1 VTRERVF
8 RRYTERRMLVRVEE
22 ERDDE
27 ALGVAVKEYG
37 VGDLRTCLFGLP
49 WRSPEKRLGM
59 LVSAFP
65 LLIGR
70 WKLTQH
76 RLFLTTEYY
85 MHFTCKE

>member
-1 VTRERVF
+1 
-8 RRYTERRMLVRVEE
+8 MRVEE

-27 ALGVAVKEYG
+27 ALGAAVKEYG

-49 WRSPEKRLGM
+49 WRSLETRLGM
-59 LVSAFP
+59 LVSALPCF
-65 LLIGR
+65 IGCWR
-70 WKLTQH
+70 VTQH